1 MNNKQVTVIDLGI
14 GNLFSIVSAL
24 KYCGS
29 EVTVTSESKIIE
41 NSSLIILPGDGAFNY
56 AMTQVKERGLLKTL
70 KNIKNTNKKLLGIC
84 IGMQI
89 LFDYSLEFG
98 KNDGLG
104 LISGNVI
111 PIPSYS
117 AEGKKITIPQ
127 MGWNSLVL
135 GNYSNGWEDTL
146 LKNNSPLDEVYF
158 IHSFM
163 AVPSN
168 INNRVADCIYEGH
181 KIAAFVKNKNICGC
195 QFHPEKSGKLGL
207 KILKEFI
214 KQ

>member
-56 AMTQVKERGLLKTL
+56 AMMQVKERGLLKTL

-104 LISGNVI
+104 LISGNVV

-117 AEGKKITIPQ
+117 AG
-127 MGWNSLVL
+127 G
-135 GNYSNGWEDTL
+135 
-146 LKNNSPLDEVYF
+146 
-158 IHSFM
+158 
-163 AVPSN
+163 
-168 INNRVADCIYEGH
+168 
-181 KIAAFVKNKNICGC
+181 
-195 QFHPEKSGKLGL
+195 
-207 KILKEFI
+207 
-214 KQ
+214 

>member
-1 MNNKQVTVIDLGI
+1 MNNKKVTVIDLGI

-29 EVTVTSESKIIE
+29 EVVVTSNSKIVE
-41 NSSLIILPGDGAFNY
+41 NSSLIILPGDGAFKY
-56 AMTQVKERGLLKTL
+56 AMTEVKERGLLETL
-70 KNIKNTNKKLLGIC
+70 KNINKTKKKLLGIC

-89 LFDYSLEFG
+89 LFDYGLEHG
-98 KNDGLG
+98 KSDGLG
-104 LISGNVI
+104 LISGSVV
-111 PIPSYS
+111 PIPSRS
-117 AEGKKITIPQ
+117 TKGSKVTIPHI
-127 MGWNSLVL
+127 GWNSLVL
-135 GNYSNGWEDTL
+135 SDYSSSWEDTL
-146 LKNNSPLDEVYF
+146 LKNNKPSDEVYF

-163 AVPSN
+163 ATPSN
-168 INNRVADCIYEGH
+168 NNNRIADCIYYGH
-181 KIAAFVKNKNICGC
+181 RIAAVVKNENIVGC